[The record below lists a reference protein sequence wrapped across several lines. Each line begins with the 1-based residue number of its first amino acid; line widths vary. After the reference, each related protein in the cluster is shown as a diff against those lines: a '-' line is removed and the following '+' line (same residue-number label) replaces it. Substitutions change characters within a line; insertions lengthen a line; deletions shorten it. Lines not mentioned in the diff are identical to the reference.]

1 VGLVLAL
8 AGCGDH
14 TGPSMNDAGPVS
26 DATPTDADGPG
37 DDAQV
42 PACTS
47 DDDCDNDVPCQARE
61 RCDLTTHTCEPTD
74 PLDDGD
80 ACAPD
85 RICDD
90 GLCVLEVPTECTT
103 DEDCDD
109 GNSCNGVDFCD
120 TDTGTCQVTTCNDGD
135 PCTDNVCN
143 TDGPCDFLFID
154 QDGDG
159 YAPAVECTDPAL
171 KGGDCDDT
179 KSWVN
184 PGAEEVC
191 DLHFDGRLEEVDNN
205 CDGYDGFAPE
215 SGLPNLYF
223 RDRDEDSYGDPNEG
237 VPCPL
242 EGYVRG
248 DTPTTGSPGAPPR
261 RDFDC
266 FDGPNPDSVGAD
278 VHPSQ
283 GQYFE
288 PPYCVQGAAAYDE
301 VDGWFCD
308 DTESAATPSWDYN
321 CNNMEELL
329 WTETGGFCACSSG
342 ERLDCEFP
350 DSCSPPSWS
359 SQTAPDC
366 GVTATWSTC
375 DLVSGFCQGGFET
388 RTQRCR

>member
-61 RCDLTTHTCEPTD
+61 RCDLTTHTCEPID

-248 DTPTTGSPGAPPR
+248 DTPTTGSPGAPLAGTSTASTARIPIRSAPTCTPPR
-261 RDFDC
+261 ASTSSPPTVCRARRPTTKWT
-266 FDGPNPDSVGAD
+266 DGSATTPNP
-278 VHPSQ
+278 
-283 GQYFE
+283 
-288 PPYCVQGAAAYDE
+288 PP
-301 VDGWFCD
+301 
-308 DTESAATPSWDYN
+308 
-321 CNNMEELL
+321 L
-329 WTETGGFCACSSG
+329 
-342 ERLDCEFP
+342 
-350 DSCSPPSWS
+350 PPG
-359 SQTAPDC
+359 TT
-366 GVTATWSTC
+366 TATTWKSSYGRRRAASVPAPPGNGST
-375 DLVSGFCQGGFET
+375 VSSPTPAPPPPGRARRP
-388 RTQRCR
+388 RTAA